1 MSTLDLG
8 IIGNCNF
15 SALVESGGRIVW
27 CCQPQFDGDPVFNA
41 LLTNDPSGERGGFFD
56 LALDGEVDRDQRYI
70 ENTAV
75 LVTTLTAADGSC
87 LRITDFAPRMRQR
100 SRIFRPSTLV
110 RHVQPLSGT
119 PRITVKVRPTFE
131 YGAEAPRITRGSN
144 HIRYVGPNLVL
155 RLTTDAT
162 VSYVMEE
169 TPFQLRRPLT
179 FLLGEDET
187 VSGSVSE
194 ISRSW
199 YDATV
204 NYWRDWARSL
214 SVPFEWQDA
223 VIRAAITLKLC
234 TFEETG
240 AVIAAATTSVPEAAN
255 TVRCWDYRYCW
266 LRDSYF
272 VIHALNR
279 LSATLTME
287 HYLEFIT
294 NVVATSTVEDL
305 RPLYSIALQRDLTEH
320 TVEALPGYRG
330 NGPVRVGNEAYLQ
343 KQNDVYGSVVL
354 SLTQSFFDRRLT
366 QPGDISLFR
375 QLEALGEKA
384 AEAFDTPDAGIWELR
399 TRESVHTFSAVM
411 CWAAVDRL
419 ARIAAHLGLADEAR
433 RWQHRAA
440 EMRAVI
446 EERAWN
452 PSLGAFT
459 STFEGDEL
467 DASQLLLHELGFLR
481 ADDPRFV
488 STVDAIGK
496 RLRMGNHL
504 LRYAAPDDFGMPETA
519 FTICTFWYIEALA
532 SIGQLDEARSLFEY
546 ILECRNPLGLL
557 SEDIDPETGEL
568 WGNFPQTYS
577 MVGLITCAMRLSKNW
592 EEAY

>member
-1 MSTLDLG
+1 MSTLNLG

-15 SALVESGGRIVW
+15 CALVEPGGRIVW
-27 CCQPQFDGDPVFNA
+27 SCLPHFDGDPVFNA
-41 LLTNDPSGERGGFFD
+41 LLTNDPAGERGGYFD
-56 LALDGEVDRDQRYI
+56 LALEGEIDRDQRYL

-75 LVTTLTAADGSC
+75 LVTTLTAEDGSC
-87 LRITDFAPRMRQR
+87 LRITDFAPRMRDQG
-100 SRIFRPSTLV
+100 SIFRPSTLV
-110 RHVQPLSGT
+110 RHVQPLSGS
-119 PRITVKVRPTFE
+119 PRITVRLRPTFE
-131 YGAEAPRITRGSN
+131 YGSEKPSVTRGSN
-144 HIRYVGPNLVL
+144 HIRYIGPNMVL

-162 VSYVMEE
+162 ISYVVDE
-169 TPFQLRRPLT
+169 TPFFLRRPLT
-179 FLLGEDET
+179 FILGEDAT
-187 VSGSVSE
+187 VSGSVSQ
-194 ISRSW
+194 ISRTW

-204 NYWRDWARSL
+204 NYWQDWTRSL
-214 SVPFEWQDA
+214 SIPFEWQQA

-240 AVIAAATTSVPEAAN
+240 AVIAAATTSVPEAAD
-255 TVRCWDYRYCW
+255 TERCWDYRYCW

-287 HYLEFIT
+287 HYLEYIT
-294 NVVATSTVEDL
+294 NVVAASAGEDL
-305 RPLYSIALQRDLTEH
+305 HPLYSIALQRDLEER
-320 TVEALPGYRG
+320 TVDALPGYRG

-366 QPGDISLFR
+366 QRGDATLFR

-384 AEAFDTPDAGIWELR
+384 VELFDTPDAGIWELR
-399 TRESVHTFSAVM
+399 TRQSVHTFSAVM
-411 CWAAVDRL
+411 CWAAAHRL
-419 ARIAAHLGLADEAR
+419 ARIAAHLGLADQTR
-433 RWQHRAA
+433 RWQHRADG
-440 EMRAVI
+440 MRSMI
-446 EERAWN
+446 EARAWN
-452 PSLGAFT
+452 PTLKAFT
-459 STFEGDEL
+459 STFDGEDL
-467 DASQLLLHELGFLR
+467 DASQLLLHELGFLE

-488 STVDAIGK
+488 STVHAIGE

-504 LRYAAPDDFGMPETA
+504 LRYAAPDDFGVPKTA

-532 SIGQLDEARSLFEY
+532 AIGEMEEARSLFEY
-546 ILECRNPLGLL
+546 ILDCRNPLGLL
-557 SEDIDPETGEL
+557 SEDIDPKTSEL

-577 MVGLITCAMRLSKNW
+577 MVGLITCAMRLSKSW